1 MLFKNGSGFF
11 KARSAAGAAPNPE
24 NEFGMLTLG
33 HFTDLVVF
41 LLHEGASVKTPP
53 YGGRFWVP
61 PYPNNTTRSLQVA
74 PFYEKLPGPKI
85 SFFSKAAFAAQ

>member
-11 KARSAAGAAPNPE
+11 KRSAAGAAPSPE
-24 NEFGMLTLG
+24 QDLGMLTLG

-41 LLHEGASVKTPP
+41 LLHEGASVKTPLF
-53 YGGRFWVP
+53 GAFFWVP
-61 PYPNNTTRSLQVA
+61 PRPKNATRSLQVT
-74 PFYEKLPGPKI
+74 PFYDKLPGPKI